1 VLGGAA
7 VLGTRGAA
15 VLGSRGGSMSR
26 SVCGSVCGSMGRR
39 MGGSMGGSRGA
50 AMIGGGAPVLRSRGR
65 SMGGSRGATMLGG
78 GGAPMLGGGAA
89 VLGSRGR
96 ASVVG
101 RSGTGTRSRT
111 RARRA
116 SGLAVGANALSGIAT
131 SGRTIAAAGNL
142 LVGDNGV
149 VPAKSGDETVHV
161 VVHEVEV
168 RSISVSVRGARLGA
182 PLLVAVE
189 GAEVGHHDD
198 DGVGVG
204 RAARARCAVAG
215 GGELVAH
222 ATAAAAPGRSRAEDL
237 VASRRGVSA
246 ILPRKGT

>member
-1 VLGGAA
+1 MLGGAA

-26 SVCGSVCGSMGRR
+26 SVCGSMSRSMSRSVCRR
-39 MGGSMGGSRGA
+39 MGGSRGA

-65 SMGGSRGATMLGG
+65 SMGGSRGAT
-78 GGAPMLGGGAA
+78 MLGGGAA

>member
-26 SVCGSVCGSMGRR
+26 SVCGSMSRSMSRSVCRR
-39 MGGSMGGSRGA
+39 MGGSRGA

-65 SMGGSRGATMLGG
+65 SMGGSRGAT
-78 GGAPMLGGGAA
+78 MLGGGAA

>member
-1 VLGGAA
+1 MLGGAA

-26 SVCGSVCGSMGRR
+26 SVCGSMSRSMSRSVCRR
-39 MGGSMGGSRGA
+39 MGGSRGA

-65 SMGGSRGATMLGG
+65 SMGGSRGATMLG